1 MGKFGLGNTSL
12 KKKMASLK
20 QDKESLAASKT
31 AEAGDLVPDA
41 PKVPDADEL
50 KDAAEDRA
58 EEMVEEAKEASGTA
72 AFNMKTTATAV
83 EKQKWLSYNK
93 SFTKVLTASPNS
105 VDPHFFVS

>member
-1 MGKFGLGNTSL
+1 MKQKWIKINKKWL
-12 KKKMASLK
+12 KINKN
-20 QDKESLAASKT
+20 ASKSFVLIGFLLSKT
-31 AEAGDLVPDA
+31 TEY
-41 PKVPDADEL
+41 L
-50 KDAAEDRA
+50 KISEKYLKIFS
-58 EEMVEEAKEASGTA
+58 VTA